1 MGSRETPSQRDPK
14 VSSEGS
20 QNRDLVN
27 ASLKEGSLNP
37 RSGAQDLS
45 LLKSSTKEASLDPLS
60 SVEERK
66 LPCGST
72 PSRLKRKIAEMETKM
87 ASSSELIQNSEGYLA
102 IPEIPEELKLETRQL
117 IIQYRKRY
125 ADFEQRRNRYQRS
138 LMRSEATE

>member
-1 MGSRETPSQRDPK
+1 M
-14 VSSEGS
+14 
-20 QNRDLVN
+20 
-27 ASLKEGSLNP
+27 NP

-45 LLKSSTKEASLDPLS
+45 LLKSSTKEASLDPFPP
-60 SVEERK
+60 VANIANPANNEERK

-72 PSRLKRKIAEMETKM
+72 PSRLKRKIAEMEKKM